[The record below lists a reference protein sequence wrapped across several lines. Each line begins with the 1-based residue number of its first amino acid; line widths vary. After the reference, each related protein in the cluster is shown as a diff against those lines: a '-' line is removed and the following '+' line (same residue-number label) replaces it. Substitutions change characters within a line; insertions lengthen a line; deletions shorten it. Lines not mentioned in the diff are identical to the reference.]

1 MARAALTLCLL
12 AACAA
17 LISAAAAPASS
28 TPQGRGDLAA
38 LSARRL
44 IVGPPPAPSMARAR
58 KARLAAF
65 VRLTATPSTLPAAGG
80 TVRLRA
86 RVRRATSC
94 RFSGAGVLR
103 KLRSIRNCA
112 SGRAS
117 VIVRV
122 PRNRANAL
130 RRYVLYL
137 TVKRTDGRHTTV
149 REVVLERPRTAGVTA
164 ASGVNGG
171 PVLDG
176 QDALGTAPTVT
187 LEPSDQSASAG
198 TPVAFSA
205 QASGTPTP
213 SAQWQVSTDA
223 GAAWSDTSP
232 TFTATA
238 AEDGYEYRAVFT
250 NSAGSSTTTAATLTV
265 APMSTENFS
274 GYIDFAASGQTF
286 NAVSASWSVPTV
298 TCQPG
303 ETSWAA
309 QWPGIGA
316 STSVEQVG
324 TETDCFNG
332 EPDYWAWYEMYGDP
346 AVNNGYA
353 VELPNPVAP
362 GDEMTGSVS
371 LSGSTWLLTLTD
383 ATQDWTSQ
391 TAIASPTPELSQ
403 ASAEWM
409 VEDPN
414 GCSPQCETLAQ
425 YSPVQFS
432 GASASADGQ
441 TGSIAS
447 FPSTAMAMDQNS
459 TLLASLGPLDATG
472 ADFTDSWLA
481 G

>member
-1 MARAALTLCLL
+1 VLGAGLALCLL
-12 AACAA
+12 AGCAA
-17 LISAAAAPASS
+17 LISAAGAAAGSQ
-28 TPQGRGDLAA
+28 PQRGAALAA

-44 IVGPPPAPSMARAR
+44 IVGPPPAPTIARAR
-58 KARLAAF
+58 KARLAAS
-65 VRLTATPSTLPAAGG
+65 VRLTATPSTVPAAGG

-103 KLRSIRNCA
+103 KLRSIRNCS

-117 VIVRV
+117 VTVRV
-122 PRNRANAL
+122 PRNRTGAL
-130 RRYVLYL
+130 RRYVLSL
-137 TVKRTDGRHTTV
+137 AVRHTDGRLTTV
-149 REVVLERPRTAGVTA
+149 RDVVLERPRTAGVTA
-164 ASGVNGG
+164 ASGVNG

-176 QDALGTAPTVT
+176 QAALGTAPTIT

-198 TPVAFSA
+198 WAVAFSA

-213 SAQWQVSTDA
+213 SAQWQVSTNA
-223 GAAWSDTSP
+223 GASWADTSP

-238 AEDGYEYRAVFT
+238 AQDGYEYRAVFT
-250 NSAGSSTTTAATLTV
+250 NSAGSTTTTAATLTV

-286 NAVSASWSVPTV
+286 NAVSASWTVPTV

-316 STSVEQVG
+316 STSVEQDG

-332 EPDYWAWYEMYGDP
+332 EPDYWAWYEMYGDQ

-353 VELPNPVAP
+353 VEISNPVAP

-371 LSGSTWLLTLTD
+371 LSGSTWVLTLAD
-383 ATQDWTSQ
+383 ATQNWTYQ
-391 TAIASPTPELSQ
+391 TQIASPTPALSQ

-425 YSPVQFS
+425 YTPVQFT
-432 GASASADGQ
+432 GASASAGAQ
-441 TGSIAS
+441 TGPISS

-459 TLLASLGPLDATG
+459 TLLASLSRLDATG